1 MNAHPGIDRSGE
13 AIPVESPD
21 AAPDVVIV
29 GAGPAGLGAAALL
42 AQAGV
47 SVAVLERGTE
57 AGGIP
62 RHCGHSPFGMRE
74 FSRLLSGRVYAARLS
89 DAAARAGAAIRLR
102 HSAVAI
108 GAGPVL
114 TVATPDGI
122 KKFAPKAVL
131 LATGIREATRA
142 ARLAGGVRPQGVM
155 NTGALQDLVYLRGKR
170 PFRRPV
176 IVGTELVSMSAI
188 LTCRHAGAK
197 PVAVIERGDRPTVRA
212 PFSWLPRTL
221 GIPLHFRTTI
231 EEIFGQAQVEAV
243 SVRDAEGNLRR
254 IPCDG
259 VVFTGEFTPEASLA
273 RTAGLEVDRGSGG
286 PLVDADGRTSLAHVY
301 AAGNTL
307 RAVET
312 AGWCW
317 EEGRTV
323 ARSILRDLRGEGASD
338 SNSIRVEA
346 GENVKLVVPQ
356 RLSPRS
362 TAGAF
367 QKLQVRLF
375 RPVSGM
381 LQVAADGRVL
391 WSRRVASGPERRL
404 GIPLAALRLPDD
416 ARTITVS
423 VRET

>member
-57 AGGIP
+57 PGGIP

-74 FSRLLSGRVYAARLS
+74 FSRLLSGRAYAARLS

-254 IPCDG
+254 IACDG

-317 EEGRTV
+317 AEGRTV

-391 WSRRVASGPERRL
+391 WSRRIASGPERRL